1 MKALLKS
8 TILSVLL
15 ALSFNLFA
23 APVNINTADAKTLAA
38 NINGV
43 GNKKAEEIVQ
53 YRDKHGP
60 FKSADDLTKVKGIG
74 PSLIEK
80 NRDIL
85 LVKTDKKSK

>member
-23 APVNINTADAKTLAA
+23 APVNINTADARTLAA

-43 GNKKAEEIVQ
+43 GDKKAEEIVQ
-53 YRDKHGP
+53 YRDKYGP
-60 FKSADDLTKVKGIG
+60 FKSADDLAKVKGIG
-74 PSLIEK
+74 PNLIEK

>member
-23 APVNINTADAKTLAA
+23 APVNINTADAKTLAS
-38 NINGV
+38 NIKGV
-43 GNKKAEEIVQ
+43 GDKKAEAIVQ
-53 YRDKHGP
+53 YRLKHGP

-74 PSLIEK
+74 PNLVEK
-80 NRDIL
+80 NRDVL
-85 LVKTDKKSK
+85 LVKSDKKSK